1 MPDQASNP
9 ASKLNLL
16 LGFLLVF
23 VLGFAS
29 GYYYLD
35 AGRSPEALTITQDC
49 GECAVKFQACSAAPV
64 SAPAE
69 SAVGTVLGAV
79 QTAGTTS
86 VAGKFAGSKNSTLY
100 HIRNCQYV
108 NRIKAEN
115 LVWFATGG
123 EAAASGRQPHSC
135 VKP

>member
-35 AGRSPEALTITQDC
+35 AGRSRAALTITQDC
-49 GECAVKFQACSAAPV
+49 GECAVKFQECSAPV
-64 SAPAE
+64 SVPA
-69 SAVGTVLGAV
+69 SGALGTVLGAA
-79 QTAGTTS
+79 QTAGTQ
-86 VAGKFAGSKNSTLY
+86 AAEGAFAGSKNSTLY

-115 LVWFATGG
+115 LVWFATTA
-123 EAAASGRQPHSC
+123 EAEASGRQPHSC
-135 VKP
+135 VKE